1 MTAAGGTVKLFTLL
15 GNYPGTA
22 ALKRSEI
29 SSALVEFDFD
39 DVKVSNTGFKPL
51 VRDGKYDLGELAI
64 VTFLQAKVYGKP
76 YVLMPAVAMAR
87 PQHHTIFY
95 NPERGKLGPGELAG
109 KRVGVRAYT
118 QTTGAWVRGILAEEY
133 GVDLE
138 RVRWITFEDPH
149 LAEYRDPD
157 FVTRAPSGKTIA
169 QMLLDGELDAA
180 ILGDKSPD
188 PRLVSLI
195 PDAQNAARKW
205 AERHGTVPVNHFMV
219 IRQSIARAR
228 PDVVKEVYRAM
239 RESRDRLPPGPERDA
254 LPFGVEAVRRSLDN
268 IVDYALRQRL
278 IPRRFSVDELIY
290 DVTRGLS

>member
-76 YVLMPAVAMAR
+76 YALMPAVVMSRA
-87 PQHHTIFY
+87 QHHTIFY
-95 NPERGKLGPGELAG
+95 NAARGKLAPGELEG
-109 KRVGVRAYT
+109 KRVGLRGYPV
-118 QTTGAWVRGILAEEY
+118 TTATWVRGILAEEY
-133 GVDLE
+133 GVDPD
-138 RVRWITFEDPH
+138 RVRWVTFEDGH
-149 LAEYRDPD
+149 LAEYRDPAT
-157 FVTRAPSGKTIA
+157 VARAPAGKEIA

-180 ILGDKSPD
+180 ILGDKAPD
-188 PRLVSLI
+188 PRLVPLI
-195 PDAQNAARKW
+195 PDVADAERKW
-205 AERHGTVPVNHFMV
+205 AERHRTVPVNHFMV
-219 IRQSIARAR
+219 IRQSIARTR
-228 PDVVKEVYRAM
+228 PEVVKEVYRLL

-254 LPFGVEAVRRSLDN
+254 LPFGLEACRRSLDI
-268 IVDYALRQRL
+268 IVDYALKQRL
-278 IPRRFSVDELIY
+278 IPRRFSAEELF
-290 DVTRGLS
+290 DDATRNL